1 MLSTA
6 SEQGIGDRRPA
17 GDTTAR
23 ADAVLRLSLTAFRC
37 YAHARLEPGPAP
49 IVLTGPNGAGKT
61 ALLEAVSLLAPGKG
75 LRRAGIAE
83 LARRAPDAGDDKWS
97 VAALVD
103 GPQGRMMLGTGQDPD
118 GGERRVVRI
127 DGRPAKGQ
135 KALGEHLAVVW
146 ATPEQDR
153 LFVDGPSGR
162 RRFLDRLVYGF
173 APEHAGEISA
183 YEHCLRERARL
194 LAEGRSDDRWLAALE
209 DGMARHGVAI
219 AATRA
224 SIVRSLDASIAE
236 TSGPFP
242 AARLRL
248 EGELDRWL
256 AEMPALAAEDRLR
269 GALAAARAHDA
280 GHGGASHGPH
290 RADLA
295 VTFAQKGIPAAQ
307 GSTGEQKALV
317 LSIVLAQARTLAAE
331 RGRPPVLLL
340 DEVVAHLDGARRV
353 AFAGEILA
361 LGAQAWLTGTD
372 EEFFQAL
379 RGPAAFFR
387 VLDSTV
393 TPR

>member
-1 MLSTA
+1 M
-6 SEQGIGDRRPA
+6 
-17 GDTTAR
+17 
-23 ADAVLRLSLTAFRC
+23 
-37 YAHARLEPGPAP
+37 
-49 IVLTGPNGAGKT
+49 
-61 ALLEAVSLLAPGKG
+61 LAPGKG
-75 LRRAGIAE
+75 LRRAVLGE
-83 LARRAPDAGDDKWS
+83 LARRGPDIAKEPWS
-97 VAALVD
+97 VAALVE
-103 GPQGRMMLGTGQDPD
+103 GPQGRLMLGTGQDPE

-135 KALGEHLAVVW
+135 KSLADHLALVW

-153 LFVDGPSGR
+153 LFLEGPSGR

-173 APEHAGEISA
+173 APEHAGELSA

-209 DGMARHGVAI
+209 DGMARHGVAL

-236 TSGPFP
+236 TTGAFP

-248 EGELDRWL
+248 DGELDRWL
-256 AEMPALAAEDRLR
+256 GEMPALAAEDRLR
-269 GALAAARAHDA
+269 AGLAQSRGHDA
-280 GHGGASHGPH
+280 THGGAALGPH
-290 RADLA
+290 RSDLA
-295 VTFAQKGIPAAQ
+295 VTFAQKGIAAAQ

-317 LSIVLAQARTLAAE
+317 LSIILAQARTLAAE

-353 AFAGEILA
+353 AFASEILA

-372 EEFFQAL
+372 DDFFQAL
-379 RGPAAFFR
+379 RGHAAFFR